1 MSQLHEI
8 QVPKES
14 STEQTK
20 EPELKYLMSPEL
32 FEGLSS
38 VQGFNRLNGKTYQ
51 QHITMAL
58 SIRSDLREQIHQ
70 ENDYDKLMEL
80 LKNNGYNITHSMDF
94 NNS

>member
-1 MSQLHEI
+1 MSQLHETPI
-8 QVPKES
+8 THP
-14 STEQTK
+14 K
-20 EPELKYLMSPEL
+20 EPELKYLMAPEL
-32 FEGLSS
+32 FESLSF

-58 SIRSDLREQIHQ
+58 SISSDLREQIHQ
-70 ENDYDKLMEL
+70 ETDYDKLMEL

>member
-20 EPELKYLMSPEL
+20 EPELKNLMSPEL

-38 VQGFNRLNGKTYQ
+38 VQGFNRLNGRL
-51 QHITMAL
+51 I
-58 SIRSDLREQIHQ
+58 
-70 ENDYDKLMEL
+70 
-80 LKNNGYNITHSMDF
+80 NNILQWLF
-94 NNS
+94 L

>member
-8 QVPKES
+8 QAPKES

-20 EPELKYLMSPEL
+20 EQELKYLMAPEL
-32 FEGLSS
+32 FESLSF

-58 SIRSDLREQIHQ
+58 SISSDLREQIHQ
-70 ENDYDKLMEL
+70 ETDYDKLMEL